1 MRFRRVLLLPIL
13 IVIIV
18 IVFLRLVLV
27 VLRCFADHLLIIII
41 AGMLVCTISIVKFGF
56 CSVWSC
62 FIWGLKITNCIYYR
76 SIWFSLL
83 NHMQWNKTAHY
94 VWLLMCL
101 PDLLDMNIYSSV
113 VRKDKDEENT
123 IVDLLISNKNHQMI

>member
-27 VLRCFADHLLIIII
+27 VLRCFADRLLIIII
-41 AGMLVCTISIVKFGF
+41 VGMLVCAISIVKFGF
-56 CSVWSC
+56 CSIWSY
-62 FIWGLKITNCIYYR
+62 FIWGLQITNCIYYR

-83 NHMQWNKTAHY
+83 NHKIKPLTMYNYWCVYLIFWIWIFIARLY
-94 VWLLMCL
+94 ERIRMRR
-101 PDLLDMNIYSSV
+101 I
-113 VRKDKDEENT
+113 R
-123 IVDLLISNKNHQMI
+123 LLIYWYRMKIIKWSR